1 MSPHEKIIF
10 HFGNAKDPK
19 TRQKVVPPNPLI
31 LLLEENRLL
40 LEEHQE
46 WTGQLSQLLPVGKA
60 VRLGVQVSGNGF
72 FRTMLRLPL
81 HSSPAC
87 RHSLDFAHVAM
98 VYGGHLTIV
107 PGNRDRVPT
116 YFGDT
121 AAIIGIALPV
131 NAAALLETLRFRD
144 RHAAPPI
151 ACHRVHITY
160 YDKQLVAV
168 PLCPI
173 ETSTDAGRIR
183 RRTLTLRPLRRVL
196 PATILSPRP
205 ECIERQRGLCRLLRK
220 PANKGAGNSVPS
232 RPPSPAP
239 RTPSAPSPVQLA

>member
-40 LEEHQE
+40 LEQHQE

-72 FRTMLRLPL
+72 FRTVLRLPL
-81 HSSPAC
+81 HSSPLC

-107 PGNRDRVPT
+107 PCNRDRVPT

-121 AAIIGIALPV
+121 AAVIGIASPI
-131 NAAALLETLRFRD
+131 NAVALLETLRFRD
-144 RHAAPPI
+144 CHGAPPI
-151 ACHRVHITY
+151 ACHRVI
-160 YDKQLVAV
+160 LREAA
-168 PLCPI
+168 C
-173 ETSTDAGRIR
+173 R
-183 RRTLTLRPLRRVL
+183 RSPFVFSRRP
-196 PATILSPRP
+196 PAPGES
-205 ECIERQRGLCRLLRK
+205 
-220 PANKGAGNSVPS
+220 GAGP
-232 RPPSPAP
+232 
-239 RTPSAPSPVQLA
+239 